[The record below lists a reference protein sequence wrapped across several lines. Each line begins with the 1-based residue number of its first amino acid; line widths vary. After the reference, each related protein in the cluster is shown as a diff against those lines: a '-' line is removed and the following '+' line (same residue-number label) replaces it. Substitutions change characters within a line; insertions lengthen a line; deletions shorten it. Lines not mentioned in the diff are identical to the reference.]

1 MAVTTKG
8 QVESYRDIESRDIKD
23 VIETIFDPKE
33 ADAFEKQKYEVKDN
47 GNTKIFTFDYVG
59 LSIRIEVI
67 SGSLL
72 EPGCFFTISKYGEK
86 KPFQVAN
93 NENRIKDL
101 LFFFKRQYIEDITEL
116 KKKDKDQLTA

>member
-23 VIETIFDPKE
+23 VIETIFDPEE

-47 GNTKIFTFDYVG
+47 GNTKVFTFDYVG

-72 EPGCFFTISKYGEK
+72 EPGCFFTINKYGEK
-86 KPFQVAN
+86 KPFQVTN

-116 KKKDKDQLTA
+116 KRKDSLTA